1 MTKRKLPP
9 VAWIL
14 IAMVL
19 GIVIGHMI
27 FINFPDKKIAAEM
40 AGYISILSDI
50 FLRLIKMLIG
60 PLVFSTLVVG
70 IAHMGDAAAIGRV
83 FFKAMAWFMSAS
95 LVSLLLGMV
104 LVNLMQPGANF
115 GLPLPDIGA
124 SANLATSK
132 FTLKDFVAHM
142 VPKSFAEA
150 MAHNEILQIVVFS
163 MFFGVAL
170 SALGEKGKTLL
181 SAIDELSHVM
191 LKITGYV
198 MKLAPVAVMAAM
210 AATVAVNGLDILLK
224 FAVFMGDF
232 YVALIILWVVLIA
245 AGFLFLGPR
254 VFKLIRL
261 IREPFMISFATASSE
276 AAYPKI
282 LDALDRFGVKRKIS
296 SFVMPM
302 GYSFN
307 LDGSM
312 IYCTFATLFIAQ
324 AYGIELSLGTQL
336 TMLLVLML
344 TSKGIAGVPRAS
356 LVVIAATL
364 NQFGIPEA
372 GLLLIL
378 GVDSF
383 LDMGRSAT
391 NAVGNSIA
399 SAVVAKWE
407 GDLLPEAEAEANA
420 VRLDRE
426 LQASLANPAHS

>member
-1 MTKRKLPP
+1 MKKIPSA
-9 VAWIL
+9 VWIL
-14 IAMVL
+14 IGMLV
-19 GIVIGHMI
+19 GIGIGYFI
-27 FINFPDKKIAAEM
+27 FISFPDKAAAKEM
-40 AGYISILSDI
+40 VGYISIISDV

-83 FFKAMAWFMSAS
+83 FFKAMAWFLSAS
-95 LVSLLLGMV
+95 FVSLLLGMV
-104 LVNLMQPGANF
+104 MVNVLRPGEVF
-115 GLPLPDIGA
+115 HLPLPDVHA
-124 SANLATSK
+124 AVDLATNK
-132 FTLKDFVAHM
+132 FTLKDFVTHM

-150 MAHNEILQIVVFS
+150 MVNNEILQIVVFS

-170 SALGEKGKTLL
+170 ASMGEHGKTLL
-181 SAIDELSHVM
+181 KVIDEVSHVM

-198 MKLAPVAVMAAM
+198 MKLAPLAVMAAM
-210 AATVAVNGLDILLK
+210 ASVVGINGLGVLSK

-232 YVALIILWVVLIA
+232 YLALILLWAVLIA
-245 AGFLFLGPR
+245 AGFMFLGPR
-254 VFKLIRL
+254 IFKLMKL
-261 IREPFMISFATASSE
+261 IREPFMLAFATASSE
-276 AAYPKI
+276 AAYPR
-282 LDALDRFGVKRKIS
+282 LMDALDRFGVRRKIS
-296 SFVMPM
+296 SFVMPI

-324 AYGIELSLGTQL
+324 AYGIHLSLATQI
-336 TMLLVLML
+336 TMLLVLMV

-356 LVVIAATL
+356 LVVIAATMTH
-364 NQFGIPEA
+364 FGIPEA

-407 GDLLPEAEAEANA
+407 GELLSESEAAAN
-420 VRLDRE
+420 VKLINE
-426 LQASLANPAHS
+426 EQQATLAHPVHD

>member
-1 MTKRKLPP
+1 
-9 VAWIL
+9 
-14 IAMVL
+14 
-19 GIVIGHMI
+19 
-27 FINFPDKKIAAEM
+27 
-40 AGYISILSDI
+40 
-50 FLRLIKMLIG
+50 
-60 PLVFSTLVVG
+60 
-70 IAHMGDAAAIGRV
+70 
-83 FFKAMAWFMSAS
+83 
-95 LVSLLLGMV
+95 
-104 LVNLMQPGANF
+104 
-115 GLPLPDIGA
+115 
-124 SANLATSK
+124 
-132 FTLKDFVAHM
+132 
-142 VPKSFAEA
+142 
-150 MAHNEILQIVVFS
+150 
-163 MFFGVAL
+163 
-170 SALGEKGKTLL
+170 
-181 SAIDELSHVM
+181 
-191 LKITGYV
+191 
-198 MKLAPVAVMAAM
+198 M
-210 AATVAVNGLDILLK
+210 AATVATNGLGVLLK

-232 YVALIILWVVLIA
+232 YIALFILWLVLIA

-296 SFVMPM
+296 SFVMPL

-324 AYGIELSLGTQL
+324 AYGIELSLSTQI
-336 TMLLVLML
+336 TMLLVLMV

-364 NQFGIPEA
+364 NQFNIPEA

-407 GDLLPEAEAEANA
+407 GDLLPEAEAAANA
-420 VRLDRE
+420 ERLDAE
-426 LQASLANPAHS
+426 MQASLAHPAAPAVHS